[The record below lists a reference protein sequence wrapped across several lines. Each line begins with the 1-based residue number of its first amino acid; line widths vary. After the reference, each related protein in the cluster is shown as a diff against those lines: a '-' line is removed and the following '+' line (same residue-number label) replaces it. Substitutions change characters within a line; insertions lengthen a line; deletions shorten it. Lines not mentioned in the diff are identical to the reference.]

1 MNRVFFYNPENDIAL
16 AHGQAN
22 FTAPK
27 NAIALGRSCAAVMW
41 WLADVDDFVLLP
53 SDLTAEEFAT
63 AEQWHEQVSRAVG
76 SGAKLVTSAAGLSV
90 ESAVPWGWSPYTVKR
105 LQSAGVPTEAM
116 TEINTDRLREL
127 SHRRSASHINR
138 ALGETVNFDRYHH
151 PIPEAATEATDIAT
165 VERYAAT
172 HSEFYC
178 KMPWSSSGRG
188 VRLVNATTLPQLR
201 KQLLGMLKAQGSVLL
216 EPAYHKRYDF
226 AMLFEAR
233 GGEVRFYGY
242 SLFFNA
248 HGDAYG
254 GNLIA
259 DDEAIKAE
267 LTKYVPEGLI
277 DDIRE
282 ALTRI
287 LADLTEGDY
296 EGFMGVDMMIAD
308 GQQGQAI
315 VVPCV
320 ELNLRTT
327 MGVIA
332 HSVTQ
337 RLRHVGISGR
347 YVMQM
352 TIGQTH
358 TSANEVLALVPKN
371 DMFNIT
377 LHTAER

>member
-1 MNRVFFYNPENDIAL
+1 
-16 AHGQAN
+16 
-22 FTAPK
+22 
-27 NAIALGRSCAAVMW
+27 
-41 WLADVDDFVLLP
+41 
-53 SDLTAEEFAT
+53 
-63 AEQWHEQVSRAVG
+63 
-76 SGAKLVTSAAGLSV
+76 
-90 ESAVPWGWSPYTVKR
+90 
-105 LQSAGVPTEAM
+105 
-116 TEINTDRLREL
+116 
-127 SHRRSASHINR
+127 
-138 ALGETVNFDRYHH
+138 
-151 PIPEAATEATDIAT
+151 
-165 VERYAAT
+165 
-172 HSEFYC
+172 
-178 KMPWSSSGRG
+178 
-188 VRLVNATTLPQLR
+188 
-201 KQLLGMLKAQGSVLL
+201 
-216 EPAYHKRYDF
+216 
-226 AMLFEAR
+226 
-233 GGEVRFYGY
+233 VRFYGY

-267 LTKYVPEGLI
+267 LTKHVPEGLI